1 MGVSLARIVQ
11 FSMRLFSIFLLVVA
25 SVQGEAEADAHTLSQ
40 VARGLNYYGIVT
52 GVDYGGN
59 TVTGYEVF
67 GNRGL
72 TYGIAPGYPRIP
84 YTNYAKR
91 DAEAEPYTISQVFH
105 GLPVADAYAT
115 GHSHNVGYIAYTSY
129 PATDYN
135 NYPHAYYY

>member
-11 FSMRLFSIFLLVVA
+11 LSMRLFSIVLLVVA

-40 VARGLNYYGIVT
+40 VALGLNYYGIIT
-52 GVDYGGN
+52 GVDYGN
-59 TVTGYEVF
+59 TVTGYGAL

-72 TYGIAPGYPRIP
+72 TYGIAPGYPRIA
-84 YTNYAKR
+84 YTHYGKR

-115 GHSHNVGYIAYTSY
+115 GHPHNVGYIAYTSY
-129 PATDYN
+129 PATGYN
-135 NYPHAYYY
+135 YRHSYYY